1 LRVLISLDPPQNSG
15 YAELRILSNDLRCAL
30 FETSVYS
37 SRMIPHP
44 LYRDSGQHHVMFWHV
59 HGAMLKRSP
68 DTSDQ
73 DRPYA
78 QPLPPFSWRSLHHVQ
93 EAHPLRLLMRRSTSS
108 ILLQALVIGRHTYCL
123 NQKEASIS
131 SSPLSFP
138 AVVVLAVTRRGAI
151 ITWLESR
158 DYEGYC

>member
-1 LRVLISLDPPQNSG
+1 
-15 YAELRILSNDLRCAL
+15 
-30 FETSVYS
+30 
-37 SRMIPHP
+37 
-44 LYRDSGQHHVMFWHV
+44 
-59 HGAMLKRSP
+59 MLKRSP

-151 ITWLESR
+151 ITWLESTKDTASGGLTR
-158 DYEGYC
+158 VGVDLLEFLVHGLQGGEL